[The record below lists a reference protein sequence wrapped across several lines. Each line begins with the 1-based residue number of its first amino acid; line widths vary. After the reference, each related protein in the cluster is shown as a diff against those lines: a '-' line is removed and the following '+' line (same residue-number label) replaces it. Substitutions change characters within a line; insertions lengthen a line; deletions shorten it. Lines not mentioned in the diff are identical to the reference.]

1 MIETQSDLKIVALLM
16 IYHVLRISFW
26 NKLDQVVM
34 SWHTA
39 IQRHIEPAPITA
51 GELSDVK

>member
-1 MIETQSDLKIVALLM
+1 MIETQADLRIIALLM
-16 IYHVLRISFW
+16 IYHVLRLAFW
-26 NKLDQVVM
+26 NRLDQIVM
-34 SWHTA
+34 SWHAA